1 MTQKPVYHKS
11 HERLNQTIDGTSSS
25 LKDQDVALKR
35 QDLCKEKS
43 GSQSV

>member
-11 HERLNQTIDGTSSS
+11 HESLNQTIDGASPS

-35 QDLCKEKS
+35 RDLCREKS
-43 GSQSV
+43 ESQSV